1 MSLLC
6 RLLSASPPPMDEP
19 PFYADVD
26 LPFHVWV
33 REGRRWVLRD
43 AAPRVQGELARSP
56 AKEPDRRP
64 RRNRAAR

>member
-1 MSLLC
+1 
-6 RLLSASPPPMDEP
+6 MDEP